1 MDLHTAASLNLPP
14 MTRFAITL
22 FLVLV
27 VPSVTRRLRVPSC
40 VGFIAAGILIGPHV
54 LGIVPQHA
62 EVATFFAELGKLLL
76 MFFIGLE
83 VDLRQF
89 TASWSRSLFFG
100 ILTFALPMAGGTAVG
115 WTFGYNAI
123 ASILIGSLIASHT
136 LIAYPLVEASHQ
148 VARPSVTIT
157 VGATILTDILSLL
170 VLTMCVTTFRSG
182 FDALGLLI
190 QLGELIGFVLVIVMG
205 LGTVGKWLFDRFG
218 RTDDACF
225 ILLLVI
231 VSIAATLAEVIKL
244 EGILGAFLAGLA
256 VNTAVRASPAK
267 DTLQFL
273 GNVLFIPAFFVVTG
287 FLIDLR
293 MFIATLVGNMPM
305 VLAIVLGLVA
315 AKWLAAEIAGRTWGF
330 GPADRGLM
338 GSLTLPQVAATLAAA
353 LVGFQTV
360 NASGEQLI
368 DQAMLNTILVLV
380 VATSLL
386 GPTMTQRFLRQ
397 LTAPTRRSSHDG
409 AAATAADLLER
420 PELPHVEPV
429 RQRPA

>member
-1 MDLHTAASLNLPP
+1 MDLHTAATLNLPP

-22 FLVLV
+22 FLVLI
-27 VPSVTRRLRVPSC
+27 VPSLTRRLRIPSC
-40 VGFIAAGILIGPHV
+40 VGFIATGVLIGPHV
-54 LGIVPQHA
+54 LSVLPQHA
-62 EVATFFAELGKLLL
+62 AVANFFAELGKLLL
-76 MFFIGLE
+76 MFFVGLE

-100 ILTFALPMAGGTAVG
+100 LLTFALPMAVG
-115 WTFGYNAI
+115 ATIGLEFGYNPI

-136 LIAYPLVEASHQ
+136 LIAYPIVEASRQ

-182 FDALGLLI
+182 FDAFGLVI
-190 QLGELIGFVLVIVMG
+190 QLGELIGFVLVIVVG
-205 LGTVGKWLFDRFG
+205 LGNIGKWLFDRFG

-225 ILLLVI
+225 TLLLVI
-231 VSIAATLAEVIKL
+231 VSIAATLAEVIQL

-256 VNTAVRASPAK
+256 VNAAVRASPAK
-267 DTLQFL
+267 EKLQFL
-273 GNVLFIPAFFVVTG
+273 GNVLFIPAFFIVTG
-287 FLIDLR
+287 FLIDVR
-293 MFIATLVGNMPM
+293 MFLATLVGNTFM

-315 AKWLAAEIAGRTWGF
+315 AKWLAAEIVGRIWSF
-330 GPADRGLM
+330 GLADRGLM

-360 NASGEQLI
+360 NAAGQQLI

-380 VATSLL
+380 VVTSLL
-386 GPTMTQRFLRQ
+386 GPVLTEWFLRQ
-397 LTAPTRRSSHDG
+397 FPASLACPGHDEPI
-409 AAATAADLLER
+409 AEA
-420 PELPHVEPV
+420 VEGPGGSALAQTPF
-429 RQRPA
+429 R

>member
-1 MDLHTAASLNLPP
+1 MDLHTAAANLDLPP

-22 FLVLV
+22 FLLLV
-27 VPSVTRRLRVPSC
+27 IPSLTQRLRVPSC

-54 LGIVPQHA
+54 LGVVPQHA
-62 EVATFFAELGKLLL
+62 EVANFFAELGKLLL
-76 MFFIGLE
+76 MFFVGLE

-89 TASWSRSLFFG
+89 TASWSRSLLFG
-100 ILTFALPMAGGTAVG
+100 ILTFALPMAAGTTIG
-115 WTFGYNAI
+115 WAFGYNPI

-136 LIAYPLVEASHQ
+136 LIAYPIVEASHQ
-148 VARPSVTIT
+148 TGRPSVTVT

-170 VLTMCVTTFRSG
+170 VLTMCVTTFRTG
-182 FDALGLLI
+182 FDAFGLII
-190 QLGELIGFVLVIVMG
+190 QLGELIGFVLVIVVG
-205 LGTVGKWLFDRFG
+205 LGTIGKWLFDRFG

-225 ILLLVI
+225 TLLLAI
-231 VSIAATLAEVIKL
+231 VAIAAALAEVIKL

-256 VNTAVRASPAK
+256 VNAAVRASPAK
-267 DTLQFL
+267 DRLRFL
-273 GNVLFIPAFFVVTG
+273 GNVLFIPAFFIVTG

-293 MFIATLVGNMPM
+293 TFLTTLVSNAPM

-315 AKWLAAEIAGRTWGF
+315 TKWLAAELVGRRWGF
-330 GPADRGLM
+330 GAADRGLM

-360 NASGEQLI
+360 NAAGERLI
-368 DQAMLNTILVLV
+368 DQPMLNTILVLV

-386 GPTMTQRFLRQ
+386 GPTMTQRFLRR
-397 LTAPTRRSSHDG
+397 LRMSGERPSHD
-409 AAATAADLLER
+409 ATAAGAADA
-420 PELPHVEPV
+420 PALPHIEPV